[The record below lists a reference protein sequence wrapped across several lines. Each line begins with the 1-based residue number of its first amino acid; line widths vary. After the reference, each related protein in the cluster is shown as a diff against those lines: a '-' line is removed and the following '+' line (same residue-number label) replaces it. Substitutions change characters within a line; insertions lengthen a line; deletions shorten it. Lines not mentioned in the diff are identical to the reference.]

1 MIAKIVSFQLPADMS
16 RDEVVAAA
24 REAAQEWID
33 YPGLIR
39 KDFLLDAGNMTYGY
53 YLFRD
58 RESAERAHGEEFVE
72 QLRERFDAVP
82 KMEYFDCLLIADAET
97 GEITPGR

>member
-1 MIAKIVSFQLPADMS
+1 MITKIVSFQLPADMS

-24 REAAQEWID
+24 REAAQDWIRH
-33 YPGLIR
+33 PGLVR
-39 KDFLLDAGNMTYGY
+39 KDFLLDASNMTYGY

-58 RESAERAHGEEFVE
+58 RESAERAHGAEFVE

-82 KMEYFDCLLIADAET
+82 KMEYFDCLLTADAEN
-97 GEITPGR
+97 GKIIDR